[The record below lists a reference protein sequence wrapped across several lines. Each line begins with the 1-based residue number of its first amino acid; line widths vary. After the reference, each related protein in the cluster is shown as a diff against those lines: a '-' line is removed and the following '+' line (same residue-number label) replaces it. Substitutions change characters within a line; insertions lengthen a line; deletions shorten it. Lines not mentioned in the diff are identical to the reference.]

1 MTIMEDRAVELHE
14 QIRLPRS
21 MRLRLTRNGL
31 TWVPITQAHWRTQR
45 RIASQIEEGL
55 PGWTAVGE
63 FSVVP
68 PREGYSPEPDV
79 SAVPNDKYVDGASRF
94 PEELLSFVVEIVSPE
109 SEERDYSTK
118 ADHYALRGIEAY
130 LVVNVLTARWKL
142 LTRPQEGNYRH
153 TVTGDFGEKIEIPVD
168 DQTLV
173 LESSQFA
180 RVVRG

>member
-31 TWVPITQAHWRTQR
+31 TLVPITQEHWKTQQ
-45 RIASQIEEGL
+45 RIALQIEERL
-55 PGWTAVGE
+55 AGWTAVGE

-79 SAVPNDKYVDGASRF
+79 SAVPSDKIPPGASRF
-94 PEELLSFVVEIVSPE
+94 PEDLLRFVVEVVSPE

-130 LVVNVLTARWKL
+130 LVVNVLTGFWTL
-142 LTRPQEGNYRH
+142 LTRPQDGNYRH
-153 TVTGDFGEKIEIPVD
+153 TETGTFGEKIEIPVD

-173 LESSQFA
+173 LDSSEFV
-180 RVVRG
+180 RVVRA